1 MAQPFCTGCCSVT
14 EPDLPTE
21 SAPAAVPLRAAL
33 LMLAS
38 ATLFACMAICIRLA
52 SSQLHAFEIAFFR
65 CFFGAVFALPLVF
78 FNGGFGFLKTDKM
91 GYYVARCVIGIFAML
106 AGFWAIVHLPL
117 AQAVSLSYATPL
129 FVTIGAVLFLGEIVR
144 LRRWTAVGLGF
155 LGVLIIMRPGADTF
169 SINTMIAVMAAA
181 LSGIVTISIKFLS
194 RTEPADRIVLLTTF
208 IWVPL
213 ALIPALAVWQWPQ
226 PKIWFWV
233 ILSGALGTGGHY
245 FWTRALRMAEVSLIA
260 PLSYFQLLVVT
271 VLAWAIFGETV
282 DRYTAIG
289 ARIIIGSSIYIARRE
304 AVLARVELA
313 QVRKSEKVL

>member
-1 MAQPFCTGCCSVT
+1 M
-14 EPDLPTE
+14 TE
-21 SAPAAVPLRAAL
+21 SDLLPDAAPAVVPLRAAL

-38 ATLFACMAICIRLA
+38 ATMFAFMAICIRLA

-65 CFFGAVFALPLVF
+65 CFFGALFALPLVF

-91 GYYVARCVIGIFAML
+91 GYYFARCLIGIFAML

-169 SINTMIAVMAAA
+169 SINSMIAVMAAA

-194 RTEPADRIVLLTTF
+194 RTEPPDRIVLLTTI

-226 PKIWFWV
+226 PQIWIWV
-233 ILSGALGTGGHY
+233 VLSGLLGTGGHY
-245 FWTRALRMAEVSLIA
+245 FWTRALRLADVSLIA

-271 VLAWAIFGETV
+271 VLAWLIFGEKV

-289 ARIIIGSSIYIARRE
+289 ALIIIASSIYIARRE
-304 AVLARVELA
+304 ALLARVELT
-313 QVRKSEKVL
+313 QVRKSPKVL